1 MLTTK
6 FLGIIIAMKSKKPC
20 VKCRVNGELAYGR
33 KVLPAVRLLHPASTA
48 FKLSFFMP
56 LSTGKGGF
64 FMQNTVTKLWS
75 DKKRILGMPISFT
88 KYSLSEDRLFIDK
101 GFLNLKS
108 EEILLYRIRDLSVSR
123 TLLQRLFGVGTITLH
138 SSDKTSPTLEI
149 QDIAKPV
156 MVKELIHKNVEE
168 MKIQRKMRVG
178 EILEDTTDEL
188 EDIDEE

>member
-1 MLTTK
+1 
-6 FLGIIIAMKSKKPC
+6 
-20 VKCRVNGELAYGR
+20 
-33 KVLPAVRLLHPASTA
+33 
-48 FKLSFFMP
+48 
-56 LSTGKGGF
+56 
-64 FMQNTVTKLWS
+64 MQNTTTKLWS

-123 TLLQRLFGVGTITLH
+123 TLIQRLFGVGTITLH

-149 QDIAKPV
+149 EDIAKPV
-156 MVKELIHKNVEE
+156 IVKELIHKNVEE

-178 EILEDTTDEL
+178 EILEDTTDDL
-188 EDIDEE
+188 EDIDEN

>member
-1 MLTTK
+1 
-6 FLGIIIAMKSKKPC
+6 
-20 VKCRVNGELAYGR
+20 
-33 KVLPAVRLLHPASTA
+33 
-48 FKLSFFMP
+48 
-56 LSTGKGGF
+56 
-64 FMQNTVTKLWS
+64 MQNTVTKLWS

>member
-1 MLTTK
+1 
-6 FLGIIIAMKSKKPC
+6 
-20 VKCRVNGELAYGR
+20 
-33 KVLPAVRLLHPASTA
+33 
-48 FKLSFFMP
+48 
-56 LSTGKGGF
+56 
-64 FMQNTVTKLWS
+64 MQNTITKLWS

-149 QDIAKPV
+149 EDVAKPLF
-156 MVKELIHKNVEE
+156 VKELIHKNVEE

-178 EILEDTTDEL
+178 EILEDTTDDL
-188 EDIDEE
+188 EDIDEN